1 MKIGPLTNLITYPQ
15 FVREKQDGGNSGA
28 EYFKENS
35 KKNPKDKDSGKTL
48 EEASSNEDVE
58 PSTAQSVGRAVIEF
72 LADKQTLSNG
82 LSAVV
87 EGQGPGLKVV
97 LKDQNGEIVRQLS
110 GEEFLRLRKGVSKE
124 APLPGKI
131 LDQKL

>member
-15 FVREKQDGGNSGA
+15 LVREKQDGNNSGA

-35 KKNPKDKDSGKTL
+35 KKKSKQGDAGAQDSSAEDESTL
-48 EEASSNEDVE
+48 VTDQNISQAI
-58 PSTAQSVGRAVIEF
+58 TEF
-72 LADKQTLSNG
+72 LADKQTLANG

-87 EGQGPGLKVV
+87 DGHGPGLKVV
-97 LKDQNGEIVRQLS
+97 LKDQNGEIIRQLS
-110 GEEFLRLRKGVSKE
+110 GEEFLRLQRAVSKV